1 MMSVRRGLALLLIVA
16 GLGAA
21 SFSRLHAGSSSAK
34 PTAKRAQ
41 GDQLVV
47 GTVAKRQDL
56 LITVN
61 ETGVIAAKNSTPV
74 VPEISGR
81 IQWICGNGI
90 VVKAGDTVLR
100 IDPRPFQ
107 EALTDL
113 EVRYDDAV
121 RRKTQSEITGRA
133 RMKEMRLR
141 LERAQNDLTAFE
153 REQQVTLQQS
163 VDSIAFHEKELVKQR
178 EDAEV
183 TRRLAAKGLLAGTE
197 VERADAAV
205 KAAEF
210 SLQHERSDYELKK
223 SQAASDAIDRRR
235 NVNNT
240 TRDMTRTRSWSE
252 RDVRMGGNEVDNLGL
267 QVKRAK
273 EDLTKTMLTAPVSG
287 LIVLSSQGGWRGQ
300 THLPRLG
307 DWASQGREIG
317 SLVSLERLQ
326 VKLELDQTQ
335 ITGVRMGQAADV
347 TIEALP
353 GRVLTGKITAIGQN
367 ARRPPVQGWSGVSS
381 SATFPLTIDLPPI
394 GKALIRPGMRAS
406 VRVVSRRIE
415 NAITAPTGCIFKRD
429 GRSVVFVERNGKY
442 GQVAVTLGETNGEYT
457 VIKKSVNEGERIALN
472 DLGAPP
478 PTAAS
483 AKGKPK

>member
-1 MMSVRRGLALLLIVA
+1 MMRARGGIALSLVIV

-21 SFSRLHAGSSSAK
+21 SVSLLHAGSGSAK
-34 PTAKRAQ
+34 PAPKRAQ

-81 IQWICGNGI
+81 IQWVCGNGI
-90 VVKAGDTVLR
+90 VVKAGDTVMR

-113 EVRYDDAV
+113 EVRYDDAG
-121 RRKTQSEITGRA
+121 RRKSQAEVTGKA

-141 LERAQNDLTAFE
+141 LQRAQDDVAAFE

-163 VDSIAFHEKELVKQR
+163 ADAITFHGKELEKQR

-183 TRRLAAKGLLAGTE
+183 KRRLAAKGLIAGTE
-197 VERADAAV
+197 VERANAGV

-210 SLQHERSDYELKK
+210 ALQHEKSDYELKK
-223 SQAASDAIDRRR
+223 SKAASDAIDRRR
-235 NVNNT
+235 TVNNT
-240 TRDMTRTRSWSE
+240 TRDMTRARSWSE
-252 RDVRMGGNEVDNLGL
+252 RDVRMGGNEVENLDL
-267 QVKRAK
+267 QVKRAR
-273 EDLTKTMLTAPVSG
+273 EDLTKTTLTAPVSG
-287 LIVLSSQGGWRGQ
+287 LVVLTSQGGWRGE

-307 DWASQGREIG
+307 DWASQGREIA
-317 SLVSLERLQ
+317 SVVSLERMQ
-326 VKLELDQTQ
+326 VKLELGQTQ

-353 GRVLTGKITAIGQN
+353 GKVLTGKIAAIGQN

-381 SATFPLTIDLPPI
+381 AATFPVIIDLPPI
-394 GKALIRPGMRAS
+394 GKTLIRPGMRAS
-406 VRVVSRRIE
+406 VRVVSRRIKD
-415 NAITAPTGCIFKRD
+415 AITIPTGCIFKRD
-429 GRSVVFVERNGKY
+429 GHSVVFVEHNGKF
-442 GQVAVTLGETNGEYT
+442 GQVAVTLGEANGEYT
-457 VIKKSVNEGERIALN
+457 VIKKGVNEGERIALN

-478 PTAAS
+478 TTAAP